1 MNGKGG
7 KPMRVRPATEADL
20 EAVLLIYEGARRFMA
35 QSGNPGQWGTRY
47 PSRET
52 VEADIA
58 GERCYVCEEE
68 GRLYAAFVLVFGED
82 PTYRVIDGAW
92 KNDRPYAT
100 LHRVASSGEKRGMVD
115 VIVKWAFSRHP
126 NLRGDTH
133 ERNLPMRRAFERN
146 GFERCGTIWVE
157 DGTPRFAY
165 QKEG

>member
-1 MNGKGG
+1 MHI
-7 KPMRVRPATEADL
+7 RPAAKADL
-20 EAVLLIYEGARRFMA
+20 EALMRIYEGARQFMA
-35 QSGNPGQWGTRY
+35 QSGNPGQWGKRY

-58 GERCYVCEEE
+58 AERCYVCEEE
-68 GRLYAAFVLVFGED
+68 GRLYAAFVLVPGED

-92 KNDRPYAT
+92 KNDLPYAT
-100 LHRVASSGEKRGMVD
+100 LHRVASSGERRGMVD
-115 VIVKWAFSRHP
+115 AIVDWAFSRYP

-157 DGTPRFAY
+157 DGTPRIAY
-165 QKEG
+165 QKEGRMGELA

>member
-1 MNGKGG
+1 MHI
-7 KPMRVRPATEADL
+7 RPAAKADL
-20 EAVLLIYEGARRFMA
+20 EALMRIYEGARQFMA
-35 QSGNPGQWGTRY
+35 QSGNPGQWGKRY

-58 GERCYVCEEE
+58 AERCYVCEEE
-68 GRLYAAFVLVFGED
+68 GRLYAAFVLVYGED

-92 KNDRPYAT
+92 KNDLPYAT
-100 LHRVASSGEKRGMVD
+100 LHRVASSGERRGMVD
-115 VIVKWAFSRHP
+115 EIVTWAFSRYP

-157 DGTPRFAY
+157 DGTPRIAY
-165 QKEG
+165 QKEGRMGELA